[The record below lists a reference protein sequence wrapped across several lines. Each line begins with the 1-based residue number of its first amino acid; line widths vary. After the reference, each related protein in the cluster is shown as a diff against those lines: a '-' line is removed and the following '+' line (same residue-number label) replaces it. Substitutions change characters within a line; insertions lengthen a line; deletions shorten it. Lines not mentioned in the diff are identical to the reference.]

1 MYIFHKTEIQTVI
14 LRCLSLNINQYK
26 FYETKH
32 KNAKNAK
39 CFFLYKIAKRNGNE
53 YVCILCLNFWTN
65 QNLDLLGTSKWQS
78 ESQFW
83 DTYWQ
88 KMAKNGREMVLYEWH
103 LFWNSLYYIVVF
115 RLLTV
120 SKGYI
125 MYLYSQWSSAIKPFR
140 RKGAAMRGK
149 NLPRPKE
156 SLESPAVT
164 YKKIWQ
170 KIFTLY
176 NEPKILKPSQ
186 NKKGSKSSNCTVF

>member
-1 MYIFHKTEIQTVI
+1 MQ
-14 LRCLSLNINQYK
+14 R
-26 FYETKH
+26 
-32 KNAKNAK
+32 
-39 CFFLYKIAKRNGNE
+39 FFLYKIANRNGNE
-53 YVCILCLNFWTN
+53 YVCILCRNFWTN

-78 ESQFW
+78 ESHFW
-83 DTYWQ
+83 DRSTYI
-88 KMAKNGREMVLYEWH
+88 MAKNGQKWS
-103 LFWNSLYYIVVF
+103 WNGPLWGTFVSKQSLLVVF
-115 RLLTV
+115 SLLTV

-170 KIFTLY
+170 KIFT
-176 NEPKILKPSQ
+176 
-186 NKKGSKSSNCTVF
+186 